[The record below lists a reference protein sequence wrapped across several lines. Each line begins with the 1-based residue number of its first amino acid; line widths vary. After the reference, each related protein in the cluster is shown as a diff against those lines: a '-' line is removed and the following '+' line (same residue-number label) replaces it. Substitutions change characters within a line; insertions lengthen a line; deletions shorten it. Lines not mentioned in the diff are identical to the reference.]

1 MEPISFWHR
10 LTDMVAPRSCEICG
24 CRLSVSESLL
34 CPVCDLQ
41 LPRTAFAASPYHN
54 EMAKMLWGKM
64 TVERVAALFY
74 YAPRSEVAEAVY
86 RLKYARNDRLP
97 FLWGQRCARE
107 MAATGFVS
115 PADGKP
121 ATFFDGIDVLI
132 PMPLTPRRERER
144 GYNQSR
150 EMAKGIAEVTG
161 IAIRDNVVERIS
173 FKESQ
178 TQKHLWTRQENVE
191 GAFTLRQTEG
201 MEGRHA
207 LVIDDILTTG
217 ATVCALAHEL
227 SAIPNLTVSV
237 LTLGFSKH

>member
-1 MEPISFWHR
+1 
-10 LTDMVAPRSCEICG
+10 
-24 CRLSVSESLL
+24 
-34 CPVCDLQ
+34 
-41 LPRTAFAASPYHN
+41 
-54 EMAKMLWGKM
+54 MAKVLWGKM

-74 YAPRSEVAEAVY
+74 YAPKSEVAEAVY
-86 RLKYARNDRLP
+86 RLKYARNARLP
-97 FLWGQRCARE
+97 FLWGRRCARE

-115 PADGKP
+115 PADGRP
-121 ATFFDGIDVLI
+121 MTFFDGIDVLI
-132 PMPLTPRRERER
+132 PMPITPRRQRER

-161 IAIRDNVVERIS
+161 MAMRDDIVERIS

-191 GAFTLRQTEG
+191 GAFRLRRTEG

-207 LVIDDILTTG
+207 LIVDDILTTG
-217 ATVCALAHEL
+217 ATVCELAREL
-227 SAIPNLTVSV
+227 SAIPNLALSV